1 MWIRCEGNCLQLL
14 GFWNFFVF
22 FRFFPLKLVYFWT
35 KSRKNTYGCF
45 FHSFCATN
53 LNFGTKN
60 NGRMKS
66 SILKTLIFYVFDH
79 QFQIKPNRQNIF
91 NAVFIELW
99 PCLFT
104 TKLSYTQLFKWG
116 HSKRDS
122 FTTQLVKIF
131 MRLDPMCKMNLAHV
145 ELRNRFH
152 FWKAENCLLV
162 LRGAR
167 LSPSYW

>member
-1 MWIRCEGNCLQLL
+1 MWIRCKGNCQQLL

-22 FRFFPLKLVYFWT
+22 FWFFPLKLVYFWT
-35 KSRKNTYGCF
+35 KNRKNTYGCF

-53 LNFGTKN
+53 FNFGTKN

-66 SILKTLIFYVFDH
+66 SILKTLIFYVFDL

-91 NAVFIELW
+91 KAVFIDLW

-116 HSKRDS
+116 HSRSCRKLHQGRDFQCHYYLS
-122 FTTQLVKIF
+122 FLGASSK
-131 MRLDPMCKMNLAHV
+131 KK
-145 ELRNRFH
+145 FH
-152 FWKAENCLLV
+152 TWCFLICCCIIVFHRA
-162 LRGAR
+162 
-167 LSPSYW
+167 

>member
-1 MWIRCEGNCLQLL
+1 MLR
-14 GFWNFFVF
+14 
-22 FRFFPLKLVYFWT
+22 
-35 KSRKNTYGCF
+35 CF

-66 SILKTLIFYVFDH
+66 SILKTLIFDVFDL

-91 NAVFIELW
+91 KAVFIDLW

-116 HSKRDS
+116 HS
-122 FTTQLVKIF
+122 
-131 MRLDPMCKMNLAHV
+131 RLHTRAVYHQERIMIARVLYIIHC
-145 ELRNRFH
+145 
-152 FWKAENCLLV
+152 C
-162 LRGAR
+162 LRGLKTWWSCLWGQIYIFLR
-167 LSPSYW
+167 PKFLLGFIISKKQKNSRRQPLMNSS